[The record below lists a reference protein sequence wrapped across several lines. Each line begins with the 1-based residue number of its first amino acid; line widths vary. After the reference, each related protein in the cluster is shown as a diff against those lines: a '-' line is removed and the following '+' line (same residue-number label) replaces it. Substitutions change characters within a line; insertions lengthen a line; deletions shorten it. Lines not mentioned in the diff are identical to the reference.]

1 MTAGAACAALAAGLL
16 FAVPAG
22 AEPAAPRPAAPDCA
36 NVDAGAEVPF
46 FEIEAECAR
55 YQGTVI
61 GPDLTQASLPSEAS
75 GRQAVR
81 LSGTGD
87 HVEFT
92 LTEPANS
99 LNLRYSVPDGHS
111 GTLSVYVNGDKLGER
126 LAVTAKYSHLETP
139 FIYGSKIHHFY
150 DESRML
156 LGRELVAGD
165 RVRVQV
171 DPGDNAGPYTVDL
184 ADFEQVRE
192 PLPAPGD
199 ALPVT
204 GFGATPDDG
213 GDDTAAFRTGI
224 QQARSSGRP
233 LWIPPGRFEIGSAL
247 QVDQVTIRGAGPWY
261 SVLHGDNVFNNNHA
275 TGGIELRDFAI
286 FGEVTERVDSRPANG
301 FHGVLGTGSTLS
313 NLWIQHTKCGLWLM
327 NGATRDLTVENSR
340 FIDLQAD
347 GINFD
352 GNVKNSTIRNN
363 FFRNTGDDAIALWSN
378 GVSDSGDSIVRN
390 TVVQPNLANG
400 IAVYG
405 GENNSVVGNLV
416 RDTNAL
422 GGGIHIGNRF
432 NATPLTG
439 TILVEDN
446 TTVRAGALDPNWQFG
461 VGALWFDG
469 RDSAFSGVDIV
480 VRDNRLID
488 SPYEAIQFID
498 GSGQGKPM
506 GGVRIEGGSIE
517 GAGTFAVQAQT
528 GGTVTINNL
537 TATGIGVTG
546 SYNCPYPSD
555 RQPLTINGSG
565 NTGWDGTW
573 TDCSSWPEP
582 GSGPPPE
589 PGPEENLALRRP
601 VTASGNVG
609 GYPPSAAVDGNAD
622 SYWESINGAFP
633 GTITV
638 DLGRVTEVG
647 RIVLALPP
655 SSAWPARTQT
665 LSVLGSAD
673 GQQYTT
679 LADSRGYRF
688 DPATGNTATI
698 QVPASEQRYLRLR
711 VTANT
716 EWPAAQVA
724 EFEVYRE

>member
-1 MTAGAACAALAAGLL
+1 MTAGTAGAALTAVLLA
-16 FAVPAG
+16 AVPAG
-22 AEPAAPRPAAPDCA
+22 AEPTAPVPAAPDCA
-36 NVDAGAEVPF
+36 GVDAGAEVPF
-46 FEIEAECAR
+46 FEIEAECAAHR
-55 YQGTVI
+55 GTVI

-81 LSGTGD
+81 LSAAGD

-99 LNLRYSVPDGHS
+99 LNLRYSVPDGRS
-111 GTLSVYVNGDKLGER
+111 GTLSVYVNGRRLDQR
-126 LAVTAKYSHLETP
+126 LAVTAKYSHVRTP
-139 FIYGSKIHHFY
+139 FIPGSKIHHFY

-156 LGRELVAGD
+156 LGRSLGAGD

-171 DPGDNAGPYTVDL
+171 DAGDEAGPYTVDL
-184 ADFEQVRE
+184 ADFEQVAA

-213 GDDTAAFRTGI
+213 RDDTAAFRAGI
-224 QQARSSGRP
+224 QEARSSGRP
-233 LWIPPGRFEIGSAL
+233 LWIPRGTFEIGSAL

-286 FGEVTERVDSRPANG
+286 FGEVTERVDAQPANG

-327 NGATRDLTVENSR
+327 NGATRDLTVEDSR
-340 FIDLQAD
+340 FLDLQAD

-390 TVVQPNLANG
+390 TVIQPNLANG

-405 GENNSVVGNLV
+405 GESNSVVGNLV

-422 GGGIHIGNRF
+422 GGGIHVGNRF

-439 TILVEDN
+439 TILVEGN

-469 RDSAFSGVDIV
+469 RDSAFSGVDIR

-506 GGVRIEGGSIE
+506 GNVTVEGGSIE

-528 GGTVTINNL
+528 GGTVSISDL
-537 TATGIGVTG
+537 SATGLGVTG
-546 SYNCPYPSD
+546 LYNCPYPSD
-555 RQPLTINGSG
+555 RQPLTIDGSG
-565 NTGWDGTW
+565 NSGWDGTW
-573 TDCSSWPEP
+573 TDCSSWPDP

-589 PGPEENLALRRP
+589 PGPDDNLALHGP

-609 GYPPSAAVDGNAD
+609 GYPPAAAVDGDAD
-622 SYWESINGAFP
+622 TYWESTNGAFP

-655 SSAWPARTQT
+655 STAWPARTQT
-665 LSVLGSAD
+665 LSVLGSTD
-673 GQQYTT
+673 GQRYAT
-679 LADSRGYRF
+679 LAGPEGYRF
-688 DPATGNTATI
+688 DPATGNSVTI
-698 QVPASEQRYLRLR
+698 QPAASEQRYLRLR
-711 VTANT
+711 VTANS

-724 EFEVYRE
+724 ELEVYRE